1 MDRDALSV
9 SLTNVVSCTV
19 RHKHCER
26 CEISCDITNLER
38 NICQNLFF
46 YSQNKEHCLSCVPTA
61 KGSGCTHLPGAHKHK
76 LFVDPENMIAK
87 TQSVALLWAQHK
99 HSGAFKTIVA
109 QEFERALTD
118 LSAEVM
124 QNEAEVRDP
133 DQQLGHCL
141 LSCTILCTTDGNKAW
156 RL

>member
-1 MDRDALSV
+1 
-9 SLTNVVSCTV
+9 
-19 RHKHCER
+19 
-26 CEISCDITNLER
+26 
-38 NICQNLFF
+38 
-46 YSQNKEHCLSCVPTA
+46 
-61 KGSGCTHLPGAHKHK
+61 
-76 LFVDPENMIAK
+76 MIAK
-87 TQSVALLWAQHK
+87 MQSVALLWAQHK

-141 LSCTILCTTDGNKAW
+141 LSCTILCTTEQLLCPSRYGSRVWPLGLSSILYDQ
-156 RL
+156 